1 MLDPDYI
8 EHMTDSISAATEEYA
23 LSLIV
28 LYASLLENV
37 DVSSPTAIMD
47 ASIGAAQLAHQ
58 VLDLLTRHSK
68 IIERLAIKAVTA
80 ALDKSM
86 STDLN
91 IIGKKLSW
99 LPESY
104 RESLHASTAATIASV
119 RDIVARD
126 NLDMAK
132 AAKARYLKT
141 VAGAI
146 ATVNSGMKTYEDA
159 TRDAVLEL
167 ADKGVTFVDYKSGA
181 WAQADVAMR
190 RHIRTQAVQGGARR
204 TLSLLEETSCDLV
217 ETTSHPRAR
226 PDHRPWQ
233 GRIFSLSGTG
243 YPDFREAT
251 GYGRVDGLCGA
262 NCKHHFGP
270 WREDFSH
277 RYSPNPDE
285 DIGLDPD
292 AGYKA
297 GQRQRELER
306 NIRKQKRRAAALD
319 AAGKDNTAER
329 LKIGKYQSKLR
340 EHVKDNP
347 YLARDYTRE
356 QVYEHK
362 GKRVYPLIKKQTGAL
377 DKNDVFVSKEERKAM
392 DYYED
397 TRNRDAVA
405 EVSAVSTAS
414 GIEKTKVEKAY
425 NHIFINEH
433 ELHGGKGRFDEDPAT
448 AASWERLRT
457 GTDIKP
463 RDRVL
468 IDHEALEYDLMNA
481 QGMGYNEAHRI
492 AQEKYDFAA
501 QLRIDLENGV

>member
-1 MLDPDYI
+1 
-8 EHMTDSISAATEEYA
+8 MTDDVQASVDAYSM
-23 LSLIV
+23 SLIV
-28 LYASLLENV
+28 LYSSLLQ
-37 DVSSPTAIMD
+37 DVNISSPTAMID
-47 ASIGAAQLAHQ
+47 ASIGAASVAHK
-58 VLDLLTRHSK
+58 VADLLTKHSPA
-68 IIERLAIKAVTA
+68 IEAAAVKAVTL
-80 ALDKSM
+80 ALALSS
-86 STDLN
+86 STDLD
-91 IIGKKLSW
+91 IIESKLSW
-99 LPESY
+99 LSERFRS
-104 RESLHASTAATIASV
+104 SLHASTSATIAGV
-119 RDIVARD
+119 KEIVKRN
-126 NLDMAK
+126 NLAMTK
-132 AAKARYLKT
+132 AAKRNYLKT
-141 VAGAI
+141 VAETI
-146 ATVNSGMKTYEDA
+146 AAVNSGMKSYEDA

-167 ADKGVTFVDYKSGA
+167 ADRGVSFVDYKSGV

-190 RHIRTQAVQGGARR
+190 RHVRTQVVQAGSRR
-204 TLSLLEETSCDLV
+204 TLALLEETGCDLV
-217 ETTSHPRAR
+217 ETTSHPRSR

-243 YPDFREAT
+243 YPDFRDTT

-270 WREDFSH
+270 WREGFSH
-277 RYSPNPDE
+277 RYSPTPDE
-285 DIGLDPD
+285 DLGLDPD
-292 AGYKA
+292 EGYKA
-297 GQRQRELER
+297 SQKQRELER

-319 AAGKDNTAER
+319 ASGMDNTTER
-329 LKIGKYQSKLR
+329 LKIGKYQGKLR
-340 EHVKDNP
+340 EHMKGNP
-347 YLARDYTRE
+347 CLARDYTRE

-397 TRNRDAVA
+397 TRNRDTVA

-433 ELHGGKGRFDEDPAT
+433 ELHSGKGRFDEDPET

-468 IDHEALEYDLMNA
+468 IDHEALEYDLMNT